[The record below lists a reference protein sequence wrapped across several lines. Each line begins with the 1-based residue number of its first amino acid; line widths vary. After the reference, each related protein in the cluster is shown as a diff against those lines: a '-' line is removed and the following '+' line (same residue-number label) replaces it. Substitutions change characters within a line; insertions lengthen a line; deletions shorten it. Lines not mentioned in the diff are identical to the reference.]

1 MILEFSQKM
10 ILFQVDIEVEASDS
24 EDRNMQE
31 VSAEYFNQYI
41 LLARLISKKLSHKAN

>member
-31 VSAEYFNQYI
+31 VSTQYFNQYI
-41 LLARLISKKLSHKAN
+41 LFSRFISKNLSLKAN